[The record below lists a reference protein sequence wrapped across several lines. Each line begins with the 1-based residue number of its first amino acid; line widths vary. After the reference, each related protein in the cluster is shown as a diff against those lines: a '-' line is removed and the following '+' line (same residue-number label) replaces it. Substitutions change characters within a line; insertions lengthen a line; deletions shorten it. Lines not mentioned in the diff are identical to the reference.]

1 MKRVFWILLTPLAGL
16 LVLWGLGSYFLAPK
30 IEAWA
35 LNKIQSYSDENLPV
49 SIRAKKLTLRFLR
62 PSVALEGIE
71 IQGKDALSE
80 SLPLIEISS
89 VRAFVDVFHLLGGR
103 LTLSAV
109 VADSPRAQINLD
121 PFLKEDSPAKDL
133 PMYEIFGVLE
143 KLPLQRV
150 FLQNILLNISS
161 KQLKLNV
168 DVESGDLL
176 LTNMGKNLTAKS
188 NLPSLQVKLGGVGDF
203 AGSLDTHL
211 YLTRQSLKI
220 IQLGVRLGESE
231 ILTRGELNP
240 FSKITT
246 RPSGVLDLTAKV
258 DLTDIYNE
266 MKRLRPD
273 IKLPEIKGEL
283 VTELDA
289 QFNGLENIKAK
300 ADINTRSV
308 TMAKLELGDARIQGA
323 YQNGVISLSEMQV
336 NHPAGEATLT
346 KSQLELDGNYGF
358 KSLVTV
364 NSLDLYKLFQNLGL
378 ENIPVG
384 IGLQGELP
392 CEGHLRPAFQ
402 VTCTNATVSGSK
414 LWVKTDIKPKTKPLV
429 NIDSMRAKGQVQV
442 TTQSV
447 SYAAQLFVGDS
458 QGVTDG
464 VIDFDKGFKINFKTD
479 KLDLK
484 NVRNLANLEMAGV
497 TSISGTTSGDSS
509 AAIFDMKLNAR
520 NFVFEKFILGNLIS
534 DLRYRKGHLL
544 FEDLAGAV
552 NKTQYLGE
560 LDVNLNNF
568 TLTGNFSA
576 PTADVADVAVVFE
589 NIYKLPLQ
597 VQGVGSAKAQV
608 EGPLNFWK
616 LNYKLESA
624 FKNVLI
630 GPETF
635 NSLQFNASAR
645 EGNINADK
653 VLLQKGQSTVTLQ
666 GGISSSKIMNLYAD
680 GKNWRLEESD
690 VISKINSNITGN
702 LNFTAE
708 LKESVEQPQILL
720 KGAITDTLFEDQEI
734 PNSNLILRINRQ
746 SLGGQLALFGNN
758 VKADFQFPVGNSRT
772 PLVLKVV
779 TNDWNYSTL
788 LGLIGGANL
797 ASEYDSALT
806 SNVDLRSDNGDL
818 FKATG
823 KIHID
828 TFTLKRGPLSFA
840 NNGPM
845 DVTLDHGV
853 ASIRNFTL
861 QGPNNLIQIKG
872 TNFTAEN
879 LDVGVTANADLRL
892 LQIFTPFLED
902 MGGPIHVS
910 TNVSG
915 SIFKPEIL
923 GNANAKGTFVKI
935 KGFPHP
941 LEKVSADVV
950 FSQSRILINSINGQI
965 AGGTLTGDGGIQING
980 IKDIPTTIR
989 AHLEGVTF
997 NVPDKVRS
1005 SGNADILFSGRWFPF
1020 TLSGTYHV
1028 TSALVEKEFTE
1039 DGGGVAGVRQSF
1051 YLPKLLREGQFEPIL
1066 LDLQILLNRNIMVK
1080 NSMMDGT
1087 VTGQLQVKG
1096 PPTSPVLLGKINTD
1110 RRAKV
1115 IFKDKVFEV
1124 QSGIIDFN
1132 DPDEINPNLYI
1143 SAVSRINEYDI
1154 TLLAQGPSKNLTI
1167 HLSSIP
1173 PLSEQD
1179 IISLIALG
1187 VTSSAMDQNLQ
1198 SRQQAEQLGV
1208 EIGGAVLAKPIN
1220 KQLESTLGLNLSV
1233 TSQYDSTRNI
1243 SVPKI
1248 TLSRKLSE
1256 KMKVSGSRPV
1266 GDSQSYDIK
1275 LEYLL
1280 NSNITAIGSF
1290 ETRGSEESTNVQST
1304 QQESKSIFGLDLEF
1318 KREFK

>member
-1 MKRVFWILLTPLAGL
+1 MRRAFWILLTPLACF
-16 LVLWGLGSYFLAPK
+16 LVLWAVGSTYIAPK
-30 IEAWA
+30 LETWA

-49 SIRAKKLTLRFLR
+49 SIRAKKLSLRFLR
-62 PSVALEGIE
+62 PSAAIEGIE
-71 IQGKDALSE
+71 IRGKGELAD
-80 SLPLIEISS
+80 SLPLIEIGS
-89 VRAFVDVFHLLGGR
+89 VRAFVDVFHLMGGR

-109 VADSPRAQINLD
+109 VAESPRAQINID
-121 PFLKEDSPAKDL
+121 PFLKDDSPAKEL
-133 PMYEIFGVLE
+133 PMDEIFAILE

-150 FLQNILLNISS
+150 FLQNILLNVSS

-176 LTNMGKNLTAKS
+176 LTNMGKNLTAKA
-188 NLPSLQVKLGGVGDF
+188 NIPSLQVKLGGIGDF

-231 ILTRGELNP
+231 ILTRGELTH
-240 FSKITT
+240 FSKIAIK
-246 RPSGVLDLTAKV
+246 PSGVLDLSAKV
-258 DLTDIYNE
+258 NLTDIYNE
-266 MKRLRPD
+266 VKRLRPD
-273 IKLPEIKGEL
+273 IKLPVINGEL
-283 VTELDA
+283 VTEMDA
-289 QFNGLENIKAK
+289 RFNGLEDVKAS

-308 TMAKLELGDARIQGA
+308 TLGKLELGDARVQGE

-358 KSLVTV
+358 KSLITV
-364 NSLDLYKLFQNLGL
+364 HSLDLYKLFQSLDL
-378 ENIPVG
+378 ANIPVG
-384 IGLQGELP
+384 IGLEGELP
-392 CEGHLRPAFQ
+392 CEGRIRPTFQ
-402 VTCTNATVSGSK
+402 VTCTNASISGK
-414 LWVKTDIKPKTKPLV
+414 DLWVKTDLKPNTKPLV
-429 NIDSMRAKGQVQV
+429 NIDSMKAKGQFQV

-447 SYAAQLFVGDS
+447 TYAALLNVGSS
-458 QGVTDG
+458 QGTTDG
-464 VIDFDKGFKINFKTD
+464 VIDFNKGFKINFKTD

-484 NVRNLANLEMAGV
+484 NIRNLANLKMIGAA
-497 TSISGTTSGDSS
+497 SISGSTSGDSN

-520 NFVFEKFILGNLIS
+520 NFIFEDFALGNLIA
-534 DLRYRKGHLL
+534 DLKYRKGHLI
-544 FEDLAGAV
+544 FEDIAGAI
-552 NKTQYLGE
+552 NKTQYLGD
-560 LDVNLNNF
+560 LNVNLNNE
-568 TLTGNFSA
+568 TLSGDFSV
-576 PTADVADVAVVFE
+576 PTADIADVAQVFE
-589 NIYKLPLQ
+589 PIYKLPIQ
-597 VQGVGSAKAQV
+597 VQGVGAAKAHV

-616 LNYKLESA
+616 LNYKIESA
-624 FKNVLI
+624 FKKVFI
-630 GPETF
+630 GLESF
-635 NSLQFNASAR
+635 DSLQFNASANQ
-645 EGNINADK
+645 GNIKADK
-653 VLLQKGQSTVTLQ
+653 VVLQRANSTVTLQ
-666 GGISSSKIMNLYAD
+666 GGISSDKIMNLYAD

-690 VISKINSNITGN
+690 IISKINSNITGN
-702 LNFTAE
+702 LNFAAE
-708 LKESVEQPQILL
+708 LKESVTQPQILL

-734 PNSNLILRINRQ
+734 PNSNLILKISRQ
-746 SLGGQLALFGNN
+746 SVAGQMTLFGNK
-758 VKADFQFPVGNSRT
+758 VKADFQVPIASSRT
-772 PLVLKVV
+772 PLVMKVT
-779 TNDWNYSTL
+779 TNNWNYSTL

-797 ASEYDSALT
+797 ANEYDSALT
-806 SNVDLRSDNGDL
+806 STVDLRSDSGEL

-823 KIHID
+823 KVHID
-828 TFTLKRGPLSFA
+828 AFTLKRGPLSFA
-840 NNGPM
+840 NNGPIDITM
-845 DVTLDHGV
+845 DHGV

-861 QGPNNLIQIKG
+861 QGPNNLIQIRG

-879 LDVGVTANADLRL
+879 LNVGVTANADLRL

-915 SIFKPEIL
+915 SVMKPEIL
-923 GNANAKGTFVKI
+923 GNANAKDTFVKI

-941 LEKVSADVV
+941 LEKVSAEVV

-989 AHLEGVTF
+989 ARLEGVTF

-1005 SGNADILFSGRWFPF
+1005 SGSADLLFSGRWFPF

-1028 TSALVEKEFTE
+1028 TSAMVEKEFTE
-1039 DGGGVAGVRQSF
+1039 DGGGVTGVRQSL
-1051 YLPKLLREGQFEPIL
+1051 YLPKLLREGQFEAIL
-1066 LDLQILLNRNIMVK
+1066 LDLQILLSRNIVIK
-1080 NSMMDGT
+1080 NSLIDGS

-1096 PPTSPVLLGKINTD
+1096 PPTNPVLLGKISME
-1110 RRAKV
+1110 RRSKI
-1115 IFKDKVFEV
+1115 IFKDKVFDV
-1124 QSGIIDFN
+1124 QSGVIDFN

-1143 SAVSRINEYDI
+1143 SAASRINEYDI
-1154 TLLAQGPSKNLTI
+1154 TLLAQGPSKNPTI
-1167 HLSSIP
+1167 LLNSVP

-1220 KQLESTLGLNLSV
+1220 KQLESTLGLNLAV

-1248 TLSRKLSE
+1248 TLSRRLSE

-1266 GDSQSYDIK
+1266 GDTQSYDIK
-1275 LEYLL
+1275 LEYIL
-1280 NSNITAIGSF
+1280 NSNFTAIGSF
-1290 ETRGSEESTNVQST
+1290 ETRGTEENTNVQST
-1304 QQESKSIFGLDLEF
+1304 QQESQSIFGLDLEF